1 MRLRT
6 TKFVETDTI
15 IDMNFEEPE
24 RYARQL
30 ALPGFGVAGQSR
42 LGAARVLVIGAG
54 GLGSAVL
61 PLLASAGVGTI
72 GVIDDDR
79 VELSNLHRQPIHGTK
94 DVGRSKVDSAAKT
107 LADLN
112 PGIAVLPMD
121 ARLTSS
127 TALELF
133 AQYDLVVD
141 GSDNFPTRYLAN
153 DAAALVGIP
162 LVWGAVS
169 QYSGQTGVAWAAKG
183 PQYRDLFPTPPKPG
197 SVLSC
202 AEGGVMPTV
211 CAVIGSIMATEALK
225 LLTGTGDALVG
236 RVVTFDALTGSFR
249 EISYERDPSASPI
262 TDLID
267 YEAFC
272 GLGSAPATA
281 GAVSVEGQDGPARR
295 ADEISAAQLAREL
308 DAGNAVTLLDVREPW
323 EAAIVSL
330 PDSILVPLGDLEVSV
345 PELPVDRPVVVYCH
359 RGIRSERALE
369 ILRSSGIT
377 NSRHLAGGID
387 SWSVDVDSTVARY

>member
-1 MRLRT
+1 MLDPNLRIHT
-6 TKFVETDTI
+6 PNFSGNATI
-15 IDMNFEEPE
+15 IRMHVQEPE

-30 ALPGFGVAGQSR
+30 ALPGFGVAGQTR
-42 LGAARVLVIGAG
+42 LGSARILVVGAG

-79 VELSNLHRQPIHGTK
+79 VELSNLHRQPIHGTD
-94 DVGRSKVDSAAKT
+94 DVGRSKVESAAES
-107 LADLN
+107 LARLN
-112 PGIAVLPMD
+112 PGVTVDPNH

-127 TALELF
+127 NAVDLF
-133 AQYDLVVD
+133 ARYDLVID

-211 CAVIGSIMATEALK
+211 CSVIGSIMATEALK
-225 LLTGTGDALVG
+225 ILTGIGVPLVG
-236 RVVTFDALTGSFR
+236 RVVTFDAMTGSFR
-249 EISYERDPSASPI
+249 ELSYQRDPSASPI
-262 TDLID
+262 TGLID

-272 GLGSAPATA
+272 GHDAHAGST
-281 GAVSVEGQDGPARR
+281 D
-295 ADEISAAQLAREL
+295 DISAGELASEL
-308 DAGNAVTLLDVREPW
+308 DAGVPLTLIDVREPW

-330 PDSILVPLGDLEVSV
+330 PGSVLIPLDGLEGSLRDVPR
-345 PELPVDRPVVVYCH
+345 DRPVVVYCH
-359 RGIRSERALE
+359 LGSRSERALT
-369 ILRSSGIT
+369 ILRNAGIT

-387 SWSVDVDSTVARY
+387 SWSRDVDPPLARY